1 VVFILRIDS
10 TIPEREKGGTKY
22 AGDVVTKAVGAVR
35 WVKRAIRKHAKMLL
49 LLGVIGKLG
58 RLDW

>member
-10 TIPEREKGGTKY
+10 TTPERKRGGTKY

-35 WVKRAIRKHAKMLL
+35 WVKQAFRKHAKMLL
-49 LLGVIGKLG
+49 PLSVIRKLG
-58 RLDW
+58 ELDW